1 MLLLFGRWTTPQN
14 SPTFSPLQRGFITAT
29 DSTHMKKQRL
39 IKQKLAQEC
48 TSSLLCSDGCFFAF
62 LLQLRLKLF
71 CLPFEPTSLSHS
83 IAQPTLTLH
92 KFSLGLGRTR
102 AQRLCHGM
110 VWPARIEE
118 NKKFRQFKSHTLQ
131 RICRLFIPV
140 GIPLLTWTPAFF
152 RQKTAVHLA
161 LLKWHI

>member
-1 MLLLFGRWTTPQN
+1 
-14 SPTFSPLQRGFITAT
+14 
-29 DSTHMKKQRL
+29 MKKQRL

-83 IAQPTLTLH
+83 IAQATLTLH

-110 VWPARIEE
+110 VWPGRIEE
-118 NKKFRQFKSHTLQ
+118 NENGCRFFLGGGGGFFVFQSGALFLA
-131 RICRLFIPV
+131 ICYILEQKPVLCWILKLKCAIALFIDFSMAL
-140 GIPLLTWTPAFF
+140 IDFSMHNMHLTCTWWTC
-152 RQKTAVHLA
+152 R
-161 LLKWHI
+161 I